1 MIFIFIIL
9 SMFVYIMYFYDSY
22 RKKMGKYEK
31 LEIIGDIAL
40 GTVC

>member
-1 MIFIFIIL
+1 
-9 SMFVYIMYFYDSY
+9 MYFYDSY

-31 LEIIGDIAL
+31 LEIIADIAP